1 MSVKS
6 YKSLV
11 IILAGFHIFII
22 ACSNYLVQ
30 FPIEVIG
37 FKATWGAFT
46 FPFIFIAT
54 DLTVRLLGANEGR
67 VVVLYAMLPALV
79 ISYVITTLFKS
90 GEWLGINRL
99 QTFDLFVFRIALASF
114 SAYIIG
120 QLIDIFVFNTLRRL
134 QRWWYAPLASA
145 IFGNLADTFTFF
157 FVAFYKTSDT
167 YLAENFVEIAWVDY
181 VFKILINSIIF
192 LPVYKLLLD
201 QITRRFKKNHVDEN
215 D

>member
-1 MSVKS
+1 MSLRS
-6 YKSLV
+6 YKSLA

-30 FPIEVIG
+30 FPITVLG
-37 FKATWGAFT
+37 YKATWGAFT

-54 DLTVRLLGANEGR
+54 DLTVRLLGAKEGR
-67 VVVLYAMLPALV
+67 VVVLYAMLPALI
-79 ISYVITTLFKS
+79 ISYVITTLFRS
-90 GEWLGINRL
+90 GEWLGIDRL
-99 QTFDLFVFRIALASF
+99 LTFDLFVFRIALASF

-120 QLIDIFVFNTLRRL
+120 QLIDIFVFNKLRQL

-201 QITRRFKKNHVDEN
+201 QITRRFKKSRMD
-215 D
+215 

>member
-1 MSVKS
+1 MSLKS
-6 YKSLV
+6 YKNLA

-30 FPIEVIG
+30 FPITVLG
-37 FKATWGAFT
+37 YKATWGAFT

-54 DLTVRLLGANEGR
+54 DLTVRLLGAKEGR
-67 VVVLYAMLPALV
+67 VVVLYAMLPALI
-79 ISYVITTLFKS
+79 ISYVITTLFRS
-90 GEWLGINRL
+90 GEWLGIDRL
-99 QTFDLFVFRIALASF
+99 LTFDLFVFRIALASF

-120 QLIDIFVFNTLRRL
+120 QLIDIFVFNKLRQL

-201 QITRRFKKNHVDEN
+201 QITRRFKKSRMD
-215 D
+215 